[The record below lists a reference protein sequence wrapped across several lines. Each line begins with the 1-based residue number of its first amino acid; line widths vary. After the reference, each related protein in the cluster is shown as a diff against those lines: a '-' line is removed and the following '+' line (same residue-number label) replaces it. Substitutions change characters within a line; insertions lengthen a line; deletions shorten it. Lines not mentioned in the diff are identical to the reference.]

1 VEDEHSRLTAVD
13 LTEAKRRM
21 DEVWDSQFDYSDHPH
36 DGAAAP
42 AEHRRVQPAAAG

>member
-1 VEDEHSRLTAVD
+1 LAA
-13 LTEAKRRM
+13 LALAANFTEIETG
-21 DEVWDSQFDYSDHPH
+21 DVWDSQFDCSDHPH